1 MKESKT
7 SKEIESFKNKEAVDL
22 GIQDFFTKRDKSKRG
37 TKGLVDDSSKI
48 IEEEGEIKQKLYD
61 KSLETDSIPDHVLP
75 LFSGVF
81 VTARRNKLVDNGIFL
96 PTSSFGRNSDTDMDQ
111 DFSDT
116 QIVLA
121 CGEHANQ
128 LKPGYEV
135 VLNMDNFKKR
145 LESNLAQKIGKEY
158 EYILPI
164 EIIEGKEYMYISER
178 DVKYISNTNIIKT
191 K

>member
-7 SKEIESFKNKEAVDL
+7 SKEIESFKNKEAMDL

-37 TKGLVDDSSKI
+37 TRGLVDDSSKI
-48 IEEEGEIKQKLYD
+48 IEEEGELKQELYN

-145 LESNLAQKIGKEY
+145 LESNLAQKIGKEH
-158 EYILPI
+158 EYVLPI
-164 EIIEGKEYMYISER
+164 EIIEGREYMYISER
-178 DVKYISNTNIIKT
+178 DVKYISNTNIIKI

>member
-7 SKEIESFKNKEAVDL
+7 SKEIESFKNKEAMDL

-37 TKGLVDDSSKI
+37 TRGLVDDSSKI
-48 IEEEGEIKQKLYD
+48 IEEEGELKQELYN

-135 VLNMDNFKKR
+135 VLNMDNLHK
-145 LESNLAQKIGKEY
+145 
-158 EYILPI
+158 
-164 EIIEGKEYMYISER
+164 
-178 DVKYISNTNIIKT
+178 
-191 K
+191 